1 MYLKLIQCTSI
12 MTLGLKIVV
21 TGASGFVARNLRKYL
36 AEKNV
41 KLISISRKDF
51 KKFKNE
57 TKIISDN
64 YEGKTIIPK
73 IKNSTALIHLV
84 GIGKETTNYSF
95 NQINVEFTKKIIDLC
110 KKSKIKK
117 IIFNSG
123 LGVSKSTTLSYF
135 ISKYQAEN
143 EVLNSGLDYTIF
155 RPSYILGKND
165 YLTKSL
171 KQQIKNGTILIPG
184 SGNYSIQ
191 PIHIDDVSKIIFKS
205 INDKKFRNKIL
216 DLVGSEPITYK
227 EYVKLFSSGTQTKI
241 EKIDLEKAYS
251 DAISNPRS
259 KFSVE
264 DLNLLVGNFRGNYPE
279 LQRIS
284 KISFQNIRDVLKSG
298 SLF

>member
-64 YEGKTIIPK
+64 YEGKTIIPT

-84 GIGKETTNYSF
+84 GIGKGSTNYSF
-95 NQINVEFTKKIIDLC
+95 NQINVEFTKKIINLC

-191 PIHIDDVSKIIFKS
+191 PIHIDDVTKIIFKS

-216 DLVGSEPITYK
+216 DLVGSESITYK

-264 DLNLLVGNFRGNYPE
+264 DLNLLVGSFRGNYPE

-284 KISFQNIRDVLKSG
+284 KISFQSIRDVLKSG

>member
-1 MYLKLIQCTSI
+1 MYLKLIQCRSN
-12 MTLGLKIVV
+12 MTLDLKIVV
-21 TGASGFVARNLRKYL
+21 TGASGFVARNLRKHL
-36 AEKNV
+36 SEKNV
-41 KLISISRKDF
+41 KLVSISRKNF
-51 KKFKNE
+51 KEFKNE
-57 TKIISDN
+57 TKIISKN
-64 YEGKTIIPK
+64 YEEKTIIPK

-95 NQINVEFTKKIIDLC
+95 NQINVEFTKTIIDLC
-110 KKSKIKK
+110 KQSKIKK

-143 EVLNSGLDYTIF
+143 EVLKSSLDYTIF

-165 YLTKSL
+165 YLTKNL

-191 PIHIDDVSKIIFKS
+191 PIHIDDVTKIIFKS

-216 DLVGSEPITYK
+216 DLVGSESITYK
-227 EYVKLFSSGTQTKI
+227 EYVKLFSSETQTKI

-259 KFSVE
+259 KFSVD

-284 KISFQNIRDVLKSG
+284 KISFQSIRDVLKSG